1 MSKKHISIAIILI
14 VLIIIL
20 SELHTSRTNQQIQND
35 RYEAEERLKN
45 LFKDSF
51 SDDSTTDPKNDSK
64 IHYLSCF
71 LKQQH
76 ENRGDLASTSDLVS
90 TTKVTIDEGRKHIS
104 VDYLTEGTYTEKDNI
119 IFAEHSHKGD
129 PFVANRKKAHIV
141 TLRLDKNSGFLLIGK
156 YNQYKDQKVGTPFNY
171 QYEYQCEKLESVV
184 R

>member
-45 LFKDSF
+45 LFKDPF

-76 ENRGDLASTSDLVS
+76 ENRGDLVS

-119 IFAEHSHKGD
+119 ILAEHSHEGD
-129 PFVANRKKAHIV
+129 PFLANRGKAHV
-141 TLRLDKNSGFLLIGK
+141 VVLRLDKISNSLSVGK
-156 YNQYKDQKVGTPFNY
+156 YDQSEEDEVRPPS
-171 QYEYQCEKLESVV
+171 YERIYQCE
-184 R
+184 

>member
-20 SELHTSRTNQQIQND
+20 SELHTSWTNQQIQND

-76 ENRGDLASTSDLVS
+76 ENLGDLASTSDLVS
-90 TTKVTIDEGRKHIS
+90 STKVTIDEGRKHIS

-119 IFAEHSHKGD
+119 ILAEHSHEGD
-129 PFVANRKKAHIV
+129 PFLANRGKAHV
-141 TLRLDKNSGFLLIGK
+141 VVLRLDKISNSLSVGK
-156 YNQYKDQKVGTPFNY
+156 YDQSEEDEVRPPS
-171 QYEYQCEKLESVV
+171 YERIYQCE
-184 R
+184 

>member
-71 LKQQH
+71 LTKQNKSH
-76 ENRGDLASTSDLVS
+76 GDLASGTR
-90 TTKVTIDEGRKHIS
+90 VTIDEGRKHIS

-156 YNQYKDQKVGTPFNY
+156 YNQYKDQKVATPFNY
-171 QYEYQCEKLESVV
+171 QYEYQCMVDGV
-184 R
+184 

>member
-45 LFKDSF
+45 LFKDPF
-51 SDDSTTDPKNDSK
+51 SDDSITDPKNDSK

-71 LKQQH
+71 LTKQNKSH
-76 ENRGDLASTSDLVS
+76 GDLASGIRVM
-90 TTKVTIDEGRKHIS
+90 IDEGRKHIS

-156 YNQYKDQKVGTPFNY
+156 YNQYKDQKVGIPLND
-171 QYEYQCEKLESVV
+171 QSEYQCEKLEPVV

>member
-20 SELHTSRTNQQIQND
+20 SELHTNKTNQQIQND
-35 RYEAEERLKN
+35 RYEAEERLK
-45 LFKDSF
+45 FVP
-51 SDDSTTDPKNDSK
+51 TTDPKNDSK

-104 VDYLTEGTYTEKDNI
+104 VDYLTEGTYTERDNI
-119 IFAEHSHKGD
+119 ILAEHSHEGD
-129 PFVANRKKAHIV
+129 PFLANRGKAHV
-141 TLRLDKNSGFLLIGK
+141 VVLRLDKISNSLSVGK
-156 YNQYKDQKVGTPFNY
+156 YDQSEEDEVRPPS
-171 QYEYQCEKLESVV
+171 YERIYQCE
-184 R
+184 

>member
-20 SELHTSRTNQQIQND
+20 SKLHTSRTNQQIQND

-64 IHYLSCF
+64 IHYLSCS
-71 LKQQH
+71 LTNKSH
-76 ENRGDLASTSDLVS
+76 GDLASGTR
-90 TTKVTIDEGRKHIS
+90 VTIDEGRKHIS

-119 IFAEHSHKGD
+119 ILAEHSHEGD
-129 PFVANRKKAHIV
+129 PFLANRGKAHV
-141 TLRLDKNSGFLLIGK
+141 VVLRLDKISNSLSVGK
-156 YNQYKDQKVGTPFNY
+156 YDQSEEDEVRPPS
-171 QYEYQCEKLESVV
+171 YERIYQCE
-184 R
+184 